1 MNIVVNAS
9 VNENM
14 NVSVNVYDSVKM
26 CHKCF
31 ELETELIKRHN
42 KIEQDEYD
50 TLSKSYSKL
59 EQPCISHEIAMQLN
73 KEIFQK
79 ENTYVNTTEP
89 TFDQLFEVNNLKAQL
104 KTKENT
110 IKKLKAHIKR
120 VSKPSTSECVNGV
133 TLVDSMGSEITEVQT
148 VFNQMEQSV
157 EQYRLDTKSFEIQKK
172 QVCIQND

>member
-1 MNIVVNAS
+1 MLSQDIMNIVVNAS

-133 TLVDSMGSEITEVQT
+133 TLVDSV
-148 VFNQMEQSV
+148 
-157 EQYRLDTKSFEIQKK
+157 
-172 QVCIQND
+172 

>member
-26 CHKCF
+26 CHKCL

-42 KIEQDEYD
+42 MIEQDEYD

-110 IKKLKAHIKR
+110 IKKLKAHIKH
-120 VSKPSTSECVNGV
+120 VSKPSTGECVNGI
-133 TLVDSMGSEITEVQT
+133 TLVD
-148 VFNQMEQSV
+148 
-157 EQYRLDTKSFEIQKK
+157 
-172 QVCIQND
+172 